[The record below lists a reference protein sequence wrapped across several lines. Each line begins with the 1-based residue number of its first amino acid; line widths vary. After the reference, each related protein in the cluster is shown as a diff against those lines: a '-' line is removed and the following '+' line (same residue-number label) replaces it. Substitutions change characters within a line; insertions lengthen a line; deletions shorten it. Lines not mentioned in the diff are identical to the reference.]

1 MAIQK
6 KFQPVRLLFV
16 AVAMWLS
23 ACSVHA
29 QQRQLLISGS
39 LYVPTLPLPSLHLL
53 ATDLNPFSTNLSY
66 TVNRYQISPSNVVL
80 VVSYC

>member
-6 KFQPVRLLFV
+6 KIKPVRLLCV

-29 QQRQLLISGS
+29 QQKLLISGS

-53 ATDLNPFSTNLSY
+53 ATDLNPFSANLSY